1 MFTWTQEDYIQAYQF
16 AAQAHQGQTFPGT
29 DLPYLM
35 HLSFVSMEVIAAL
48 AVEPQKN
55 EALAVKS
62 ALLHDVIEDTSITFE
77 QVADSFGVAVAQ
89 GVLALSKDKSLP
101 KVEQMADCLR
111 RIKEQPSEIWMVKMA
126 DRISNLQA
134 PPPYWNQEKIKR
146 YQTEARS
153 ILEALQEASPYLQER
168 LRHKIDQYGSFII

>member
-1 MFTWTQEDYIQAYQF
+1 MSTWTQEDYIQAYRF

-55 EALAVKS
+55 ESLAIQS
-62 ALLHDVIEDTSITFE
+62 ALLHDVIEDTNTTFE

-101 KVEQMADCLR
+101 KGEQMADCLH
-111 RIKEQPSEIWMVKMA
+111 RIKEQPREIWMVKMA

-146 YQTEARS
+146 YQTEAQS
-153 ILEALQEASPYLQER
+153 ILEALQDASPYLQER